1 MSINLQTDKELQKIT
16 NLGKPSSGSS
26 IRSKGKIIDVQY
38 EVFRV
43 NDVKKGTD
51 TSSAKTGID
60 GLATLPAYSKSQW
73 LNGQ

>member
-1 MSINLQTDKELQKIT
+1 VSINLQTDAELQKIT
-16 NLGKPSSGSS
+16 NLSKPGSGTS

-38 EVFRV
+38 EVFKV
-43 NDVKKGTD
+43 DNSFKGVD

-60 GLATLPAYSKSQW
+60 GLATLPAYSRSQW

>member
-16 NLGKPSSGSS
+16 NLTNPNTGSS
-26 IRSKGKIIDVQY
+26 IRTKGKIIDVQY
-38 EVFRV
+38 EVFKV
-43 NDVKKGTD
+43 DNSFVGVD

-60 GLATLPAYSKSQW
+60 GLATLPAYSRSQW

>member
-1 MSINLQTDKELQKIT
+1 VSINLQTDKELQKIT
-16 NLGKPSSGSS
+16 NLTNPNTGTG
-26 IRSKGKIIDVQY
+26 IRTKGKIIDVQY

>member
-1 MSINLQTDKELQKIT
+1 MSMNLQSDTELQKIT
-16 NLGKPSSGSS
+16 NLSKPNTGTS
-26 IRSKGKIIDVQY
+26 IRTKGKIIDVHY

-43 NDVKKGTD
+43 NDGKKGTD

-60 GLATLPAYSKSQW
+60 GLATLPTYSKSQW

>member
-1 MSINLQTDKELQKIT
+1 VSINLQTDKELQKIT
-16 NLGKPSSGSS
+16 NLTNPNTGTS
-26 IRSKGKIIDVQY
+26 IRTKGKIIDVQY

>member
-16 NLGKPSSGSS
+16 NLTNPNTGSS
-26 IRSKGKIIDVQY
+26 IRTKGKIIDVQY